1 MQLSK
6 VGRGD
11 TMDTTIQAVIG
22 LYDQGLSQ
30 KNISKRLGISA
41 QKVGK
46 ILINAGVIE
55 TEELKLLR
63 AGHSIADIAAITG
76 KTRKAVMSRIPYSKC
91 VYNAQNPTENALKIR
106 KTREKKRRSR

>member
-1 MQLSK
+1 
-6 VGRGD
+6 
-11 TMDTTIQAVIG
+11 MDTTIQAVIG